1 MVLFRWLMLRRLTRE
16 PGRTLLTVLGVAL
29 GVAVFVAI
37 RLASGSALAGFSDTV
52 DAVAGRANL
61 QVQSRSDGFD
71 ERLYPRIR
79 QMPGVLAAAPV
90 VQVSALAR
98 AGGASRAA
106 VAAAAAADGADGAAG
121 GGYHETLLILGL
133 DPLVEAPFVRLDRD
147 DARAASDPGA
157 VKGAMQLLAQPRTIA
172 ITRTLANRM
181 RLGAGDTLSVLASG
195 LPVPLAVVQ
204 VLEAQDLQQAMGGS
218 IAVVDLATAQEVF
231 QKAGRLD
238 RVDLR
243 VDPKRRDS
251 VRAALQAMLPGDVA
265 VDLPQGRTKQVE
277 NMVRAFSLNLTALS
291 FIAVFVATFL
301 VFNTLAMAVVRQ
313 RRDIGVLRALG
324 LTRSQVARLWLG
336 EALAI
341 GVAGSALGLLL
352 GWVLAQGA
360 LGAVGR
366 TLHDLYLIEHTDH
379 LRLDAATLMGGA
391 AIGILA
397 SLVSALLPALEAA
410 HTPPGATLR
419 QGALIEA
426 QPLPIARMGFTGIG
440 ALVLAALLAWWTTS
454 TRQALGGF
462 ACAFFVL
469 AGFSLLAPFATLAA
483 ERVTRPLARAMGIE
497 VTLGARALR
506 ETVARASTVV
516 AALMV
521 AVGMLVAL
529 TVMVGSFRRTVDTWI
544 TQSLRGDI
552 YIEPAGH
559 RASAGA
565 TALPP
570 ELIAAATKL
579 PGVAAVD
586 TYRGTPIRYEDALAF
601 VVGVDFTVQRDR
613 GHLAFLD
620 GADGA
625 AVLSRAIRDGGVI
638 VTESFAHRHRVK
650 PGDQIEL
657 PAAIGP
663 TKVRV
668 EGVFYDYSTD
678 AGAVLMDA
686 RTFARLWKDDRV
698 ESLALY
704 LRPGASVDSVR
715 SAFLALCGP
724 ERLMNATPNKALR
737 QRVLT
742 VFDQTFQITWALQGI
757 AVMVAVLGVI
767 STLTALVLQRG
778 REIGVLRGSGA
789 TRGQIRRMVLAE
801 SGLLGLTGAALGC
814 VAGLVLSL
822 VLVQVINKQFFGWTV
837 RFTLD
842 PWIFLQATALMIV
855 TSLLAGLAPANLAA
869 TKVAAQAMRA
879 E

>member
-1 MVLFRWLMLRRLTRE
+1 MPLTLFRWLMLRRLARE
-16 PGRTLLTVLGVAL
+16 PGRTILTVLGVAL

-37 RLASGSALAGFSDTV
+37 RLASGSALAGFSETV

-71 ERLYPRIR
+71 ERWYPRIR
-79 QMPGVLAAAPV
+79 RIPGVQAAAPV

-98 AGGASRAA
+98 PGAFHPGDTIAPEEI
-106 VAAAAAADGADGAAG
+106 GAAHAPFG
-121 GGYHETLLILGL
+121 ETLLLLGL
-133 DPLVEAPFVRLDRD
+133 DPLVEAPFVRLDRT
-147 DARAASDPGA
+147 DAHAAAPDPGA
-157 VKGAMQLLAQPRTIA
+157 VKGALRLLAEPRTIA
-172 ITRTLANRM
+172 VTRALASRM
-181 RLGAGDTLSVLASG
+181 RLAQGDTLSVLASG
-195 LPVPLAVVQ
+195 VAVPLTIVQ
-204 VLEAQDLQQAMGGS
+204 VLEAPELQQAMGGN
-218 IAVVDLATAQEVF
+218 IAIVDLATAQEVF
-231 QKAGRLD
+231 GKAGRLD
-238 RVDLR
+238 RVDLL
-243 VDPKRRDS
+243 VDPTQRERA
-251 VRAALQAMLPGDVA
+251 RAALQAMLPGDIS

-291 FIAVFVATFL
+291 FIAVFVAIFL

-324 LTRSQVARLWLG
+324 LTRRQVASLWLG

-341 GVAGSALGLLL
+341 GVAGSTLGLFL
-352 GWVLAQGA
+352 GWALAQGA
-360 LGAVGR
+360 LGVVGR

-379 LRLDAATLMGGA
+379 LRLDAPTLLGGA
-391 AIGILA
+391 AIGIVA

-410 HTPPGATLR
+410 GTPPGATLR

-426 QPLPIARMGFTGIG
+426 QPLPIARLSYVGLG
-440 ALVLAALLAWWTTS
+440 ALALAGAIAWWTTA
-454 TRQALGGF
+454 TRQAFGGF

-483 ERVTRPLARAMGIE
+483 ERITRPLARALGIE
-497 VTLGARALR
+497 VALGARALR
-506 ETVARASTVV
+506 ESVARASTVV

-544 TQSLRGDI
+544 TQSLRGDL

-559 RASAGA
+559 RASASA
-565 TALPP
+565 TSLPHAL
-570 ELIAAATKL
+570 IDAAGRL

-586 TYRGTPIRYEDALAF
+586 TYRGTPIRYRDALAF
-601 VVGVDFTVQRDR
+601 VVGVDFAVQRDR
-613 GHLAFLD
+613 GHLAFLGGED
-620 GADGA
+620 GS
-625 AVLSRAIRDGGVI
+625 AVLARALREQGVI
-638 VTESFAHRHRVK
+638 VTESFAHRHRVAA
-650 PGDQIEL
+650 GDWIML
-657 PAAIGP
+657 PAAGGAARV
-663 TKVRV
+663 KV

-686 RTFARLWKDDRV
+686 HTFARLWKDDRT

-704 LRPGASVDSVR
+704 LRPGASPDSVR
-715 SAFLALCGP
+715 REFLALSGP
-724 ERLMNATPNKALR
+724 GRLMNVTPNQALR

-814 VAGLVLSL
+814 VAGLVLAL

-842 PWIFLQATALMIV
+842 PWIFAQATALMVV

-869 TKVAAQAMRA
+869 TKVAAQAMRV